1 MINNMNKF
9 VLVTMAF
16 VVVTAFGPMTSIA
29 AVEDFSI
36 PLPAPVQLNIP
47 TYDGSGQAVHPDIA
61 YFASASGWNGYKY
74 WMVMTPYPKG
84 NSAFENPSIIASNN
98 GVSSWIVPS
107 GLTNPIDPKPSAGSN
122 SDVELVYNEELNRL
136 EVYYVESGAGT
147 SYLRRKTSIN
157 GKVWS
162 SEQSVFNLPDYQI
175 MSPAIIKSGSVYDMW
190 YSDGASCSSGIS
202 VKYRSSTDGMKWS
215 TAQAVNIHP
224 SVNVWHV
231 DVKYIPSKNEYWMI
245 YAAYP
250 KGSTCGNTDLYFAKS
265 KDKINWLASGNK
277 IISRASW
284 YNAQVYRSTFLFDE
298 AAGALRI
305 WLSARDSVG
314 NWHLGYT
321 STKVNSGPITPTP
334 SPTLSPTPTPS
345 PSPIPMTFM
354 VGYWPF
360 NEGVGNIAVDSSA
373 NKNNVNLI
381 NNPVWIDG
389 KKGKA
394 LRFNGV
400 NSYVTKKSTVGIPN
414 KPPFT
419 VEFWANAKN
428 FSNPKWNDFFRKE
441 GSWAVQAT
449 PGGKLSLEI
458 TGKQDIISS
467 VSIPTNEWVHL
478 AVTFEG
484 TTVKYYKNGVLAD
497 TKTQINVPNT
507 GTTVIAI
514 GGGNYYGSMF
524 NGILDEVKIFNKA
537 LNEGEIKEEYKK

>member
-1 MINNMNKF
+1 
-9 VLVTMAF
+9 
-16 VVVTAFGPMTSIA
+16 
-29 AVEDFSI
+29 
-36 PLPAPVQLNIP
+36 
-47 TYDGSGQAVHPDIA
+47 
-61 YFASASGWNGYKY
+61 
-74 WMVMTPYPKG
+74 
-84 NSAFENPSIIASNN
+84 
-98 GVSSWIVPS
+98 
-107 GLTNPIDPKPSAGSN
+107 
-122 SDVELVYNEELNRL
+122 
-136 EVYYVESGAGT
+136 
-147 SYLRRKTSIN
+147 
-157 GKVWS
+157 
-162 SEQSVFNLPDYQI
+162 
-175 MSPAIIKSGSVYDMW
+175 MSPAIIKSGSAYNMW

-215 TAQAVNIHP
+215 SAQAVYIHP
-224 SVNVWHV
+224 GVNVWHF

-298 AAGALRI
+298 AAGALQI
-305 WLSARDSVG
+305 WLSARDSGG

-321 STKVNSGPITPTP
+321 STKVNSVSTTPTP
-334 SPTLSPTPTPS
+334 GPTLSPTPTPS
-345 PSPIPMTFM
+345 PIPAM
-354 VGYWPF
+354 VGYWTF
-360 NEGVGNIAVDSSA
+360 DEGAGYIAVDSSA

-381 NNPVWIDG
+381 NSPVWTDG

-400 NSYVTKKSTVGIPN
+400 NSYVTKKSTVSIPN

-419 VEFWANAKN
+419 VEFWANAKS

-441 GSWAVQAT
+441 GSWALQAT
-449 PGGKLSLEI
+449 SGGKLSLEI

-467 VSIPTNEWVHL
+467 VSIPANEWVHL

-497 TKTQINVPNT
+497 TKTQISVPNT

-514 GGGNYYGSMF
+514 GGGSYYGSMF